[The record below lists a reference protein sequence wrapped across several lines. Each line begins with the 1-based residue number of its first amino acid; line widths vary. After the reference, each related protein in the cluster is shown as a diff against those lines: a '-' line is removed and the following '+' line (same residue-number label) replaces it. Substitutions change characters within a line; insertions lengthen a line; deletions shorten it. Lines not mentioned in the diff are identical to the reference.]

1 MGERS
6 FAELLRWYRERTG
19 VSQARLARLVG
30 VDHSYVSR
38 LERGERRP
46 SRDLVVRKADA
57 LSLPAADASAL
68 LSSAGFS
75 PSVLDPEVE
84 ALVLLLSD
92 RMVPEEVRSGLRQ
105 AIRSAIVLA
114 QRAAASVTE
123 VEGACS

>member
-46 SRDLVVRKADA
+46 SRDLVVRIADA